1 MLKIQNNLQELR
13 EFSLISDEKF
23 NQKLARIKGKI

>member
-1 MLKIQNNLQELR
+1 MLKIQNNLQGLR

-23 NQKLARIKGKI
+23 NQKLSRFKGEK